1 MAVIYI
7 KLLLLI
13 ADRTSVVLSN
23 AHSLIFWLTDAV
35 LVPQVLAGVALILVS
50 FDKSLSTFSALPTSW
65 LRALLLR
72 QF

>member
-23 AHSLIFWLTDAV
+23 AHSLVFWFTDSV
-35 LVPQVLAGVALILVS
+35 LVPQVLASIALIPVS
-50 FDKSLSTFSALPTSW
+50 FGEGLSTFSALPTNW
-65 LRALLLR
+65 LRTLLLR
-72 QF
+72 RF